1 LPRGLTRGQAEKYL
15 NVSYSV
21 ISGWEKKHLVTP
33 EKMTHQGV
41 FYKGRQIARL
51 IVIKKLREDGW
62 DYPEIR
68 DELCKHAYIAKNKD
82 LIDKFLEDRLKNE
95 RKR

>member
-1 LPRGLTRGQAEKYL
+1 
-15 NVSYSV
+15 
-21 ISGWEKKHLVTP
+21 
-33 EKMTHQGV
+33 
-41 FYKGRQIARL
+41 L